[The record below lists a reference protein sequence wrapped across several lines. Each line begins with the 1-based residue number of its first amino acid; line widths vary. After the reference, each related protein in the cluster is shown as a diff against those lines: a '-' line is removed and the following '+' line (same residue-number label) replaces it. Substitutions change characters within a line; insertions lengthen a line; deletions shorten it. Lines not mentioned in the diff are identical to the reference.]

1 MKWYNC
7 LAVALVLP
15 FSSLVAQEPP
25 TLAPGSRV
33 RVSTPDE
40 RVVGAL
46 AAIDG
51 ASIVVRRK
59 DGSLDSLPMTPRTRL
74 DVSGGPGLC
83 SPGRRGTCVAVGFLG
98 GAALGAVVGA
108 VAVPDCSDE
117 LCVLVYFVTVPAG
130 ALVGTIVGAVL
141 GGEHW
146 NRTEPPARLTLASG
160 DPGSSRPWRAIRM
173 GVRVPF

>member
-51 ASIVVRRK
+51 ATIVVRRK
-59 DGSLDSLPMTPRTRL
+59 NGSLDSLPMTPRTRL

-83 SPGRRGTCVAVGFLG
+83 SPGRRGTCVAVGFVG

-108 VAVPDCSDE
+108 AAECSDDG
-117 LCVLVYFVTVPAG
+117 LCVLVYFFTVPAG

-146 NRTEPPARLTLASG
+146 NRAEPPARLTLAPG
-160 DPGSSRPWRAIRM
+160 DQSSSRPWHAIRM
-173 GVRVPF
+173 GVSVPF

>member
-25 TLAPGSRV
+25 TLAPGTRV
-33 RVSTPDE
+33 RVTTQDE
-40 RVVGAL
+40 RVVGTL
-46 AAIDG
+46 TAIDS
-51 ASIVVRRK
+51 AAIVVRRK
-59 DGSLDSLPMTPRTRL
+59 NGSLDSLPMTPRTRI

-83 SPGRRGTCVAVGFLG
+83 SPGHRGTCVAVGFLG

-108 VAVPDCSDE
+108 AAECSGGE
-117 LCVLVYFVTVPAG
+117 LCVLVYFFTVPAG
-130 ALVGTIVGAVL
+130 ALVGTIAGAVI

-146 NRTEPPARLTLASG
+146 NRAEPPARLTLAPS
-160 DPGSSRPWRAIRM
+160 DQGSSRPWRAIRM
-173 GVRVPF
+173 GVSVPF